1 MPSAAIV
8 SVFCWDNPSLFL
20 FSSIFLPRQARVSV
34 ERYHFDVFCRW
45 YTQRILSS
53 GRSTHFTVY
62 DGHYWP
68 GFQPVRSSFIGCDVG
83 ASRNKGKRVIFDV
96 SAIPSLPDVRAEGGV
111 GYLSDEQEE
120 GEDEQEGVL
129 RQGKDSVSDV
139 QPTPRKNY
147 DYVVPLRSEPKQK
160 TNPWNVGSLPP
171 SYAGSLVTSPESNSS
186 QSNQDLSLVTCI
198 ADQDLQAEGQ
208 EQSRTSSNQ
217 LGMTGDQGERE
228 MTFSS
233 DGDDTSCPPPNS
245 PKSLAHKSLVPMS
258 SGFSSPAQSFAFT
271 PTPAFPR
278 PRARFNLPLPP
289 SGLLVT
295 PKPEV
300 KMSR

>member
-1 MPSAAIV
+1 MPPLLPPF
-8 SVFCWDNPSLFL
+8 SV
-20 FSSIFLPRQARVSV
+20 
-34 ERYHFDVFCRW
+34 YHFLAD
-45 YTQRILSS
+45 L
-53 GRSTHFTVY
+53 GRHFTVY

-139 QPTPRKNY
+139 C
-147 DYVVPLRSEPKQK
+147 LRMAQMAMRNRTLLFLRLFSQLVARALPFL
-160 TNPWNVGSLPP
+160 NRFSLLRGRITTMW
-171 SYAGSLVTSPESNSS
+171 SRSDLS
-186 QSNQDLSLVTCI
+186 QSLLLLTHTGTSLCAALLPERTLHHYHALPSPQHSPGLILHLRALS
-198 ADQDLQAEGQ
+198 
-208 EQSRTSSNQ
+208 
-217 LGMTGDQGERE
+217 DQGERE

-278 PRARFNLPLPP
+278 PRARFNLPPPP